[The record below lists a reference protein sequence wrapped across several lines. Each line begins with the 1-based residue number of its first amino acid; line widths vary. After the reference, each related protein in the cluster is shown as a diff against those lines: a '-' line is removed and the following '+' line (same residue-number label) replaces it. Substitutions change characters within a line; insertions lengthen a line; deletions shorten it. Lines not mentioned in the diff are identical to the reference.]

1 MCRYKIPVVRNFC
14 VPNPI
19 NSTGYTSM
27 QLLLFY
33 WAITWKYVCIHNKP
47 AFYSFEEFILTAKRI
62 HLPTLIMLQILP
74 LLSLSLSPCVNTKIN
89 ILRLPHIQ
97 SCIDC
102 NRLEFDHFHNTLF
115 PILVKQRRIILH
127 LKSPNRYVRQKNGS

>member
-1 MCRYKIPVVRNFC
+1 MYVVTYNIMCRYKIPVVRNFC

-97 SCIDC
+97 SCIDW
-102 NRLEFDHFHNTLF
+102 NLT
-115 PILVKQRRIILH
+115 IITTHYSMDQIFSKMGNL
-127 LKSPNRYVRQKNGS
+127 L

>member
-1 MCRYKIPVVRNFC
+1 MYVVTYNIMCRYKIPVVRNFC

-19 NSTGYTSM
+19 NSTGYKSM

-62 HLPTLIMLQILP
+62 HLPTLIMLQMLP

-89 ILRLPHIQ
+89 ILTTFT
-97 SCIDC
+97 SYTVMYW
-102 NRLEFDHFHNTLF
+102 LEFDHFHNTLF

-127 LKSPNRYVRQKNGS
+127 LKSPNR